1 MTDNGS
7 NIKLATRLLREEQN
21 CEMNDT
27 EEPDWSK
34 IEKQI
39 DDGILINDDNTVQGR
54 DGKQNFRKGK
64 VDLKPNK
71 QHY

>member
-1 MTDNGS
+1 
-7 NIKLATRLLREEQN
+7 
-21 CEMNDT
+21 MNDT